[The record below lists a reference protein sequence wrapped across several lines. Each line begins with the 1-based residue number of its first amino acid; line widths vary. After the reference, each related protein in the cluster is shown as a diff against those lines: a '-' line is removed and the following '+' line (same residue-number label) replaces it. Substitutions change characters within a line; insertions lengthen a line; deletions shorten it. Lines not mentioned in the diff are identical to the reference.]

1 MRLLVKAVMV
11 PLWSSGFI
19 VGTLSIEHAQPL
31 TLMFWRF
38 VAAAA
43 VMALIAVAVRARWP
57 IERRTLRAVA
67 VLLQAVQFTG
77 IFLGFAYG
85 VPAGL
90 AALLAGSSPVAVAI
104 VERTAFGECLR
115 PRQWLGSAV
124 GVAGVAL
131 AMAAELGG
139 RTTVAG
145 LLFALLGFAGLVG
158 GTVVQRRY
166 VGDVDARSANA
177 IQLAV
182 AVVVALPVVAFTQGL
197 QLDTGTA
204 TLAPLAWLVLGNS
217 ILAVLLYFWLLRQ
230 EKGGEATSF
239 LYLVPS
245 VTALAAV
252 PTLGQPLAPGAI
264 AGLVLALAGTVMV
277 NARGRVDEPAP
288 EKEEA
293 PMLPT
298 TIQDVM
304 TPDPV
309 TIEASSPV
317 GHAAKAMRDHDVGAV
332 VVTNGDQ
339 LRGIVTDRDIVVR
352 GLADGQDP
360 MDLRRRRRHRA
371 RSAHAAA
378 RRPDRRRGADDARGG
393 RPPAAGRRGRP
404 RGGDRLPRRPGDR
417 ARSTVNACRPAHRAI
432 RDPQGQA
439 EAGDHQ

>member
-1 MRLLVKAVMV
+1 MRLLVKAAMV
-11 PLWSSGFI
+11 PLWSTGFI
-19 VGTLSIEHAQPL
+19 VGTLAIEHAQPL
-31 TLMFWRF
+31 PLMFWRF

-57 IERRTLRAVA
+57 LERRTLGAVA
-67 VLLQAVQFTG
+67 AVGVLLQALQFTG

-104 VERTAFGECLR
+104 VERAAFGERLR

-124 GVAGVAL
+124 GLAGVAL

-197 QLDTGTA
+197 ELDTGPA

-288 EKEEA
+288 DKEEA

-298 TIQDVM
+298 TVQEVM

-332 VVTNGDQ
+332 VVTNGDE

-352 GLADGQDP
+352 SLADGQDP
-360 MDLRRRRRHRA
+360 MEVRVDDVATERDLRTLRPEDPIDDAALAMREAAVRRLPVVEDSRVVGIVSLGDLAIERDP
-371 RSAHAAA
+371 RSALADISLA
-378 RRPDRRRGADDARGG
+378 PD
-393 RPPAAGRRGRP
+393 
-404 RGGDRLPRRPGDR
+404 
-417 ARSTVNACRPAHRAI
+417 NC
-432 RDPQGQA
+432 
-439 EAGDHQ
+439 

>member
-1 MRLLVKAVMV
+1 MRLIVKAAMV

-19 VGTLSIEHAQPL
+19 VGTLAIEHAQPL
-31 TLMFWRF
+31 PLMFWRF

-43 VMALIAVAVRARWP
+43 VMALIAVAVGARWP
-57 IERRTLRAVA
+57 LERRTLGAVA
-67 VLLQAVQFTG
+67 AVGVLLQAMQFTG

-104 VERTAFGECLR
+104 VERAAFGERLR

-182 AVVVALPVVAFTQGL
+182 AAVVALPVVALTQGL
-197 QLDTGTA
+197 RLDPGPA

-252 PTLGQPLAPGAI
+252 PTLGQPLAPGVI

-277 NARGRVDEPAP
+277 NARGRADEPSP

-298 TIQDVM
+298 TIQEVM

-332 VVTNGDQ
+332 VVTDGDE

-352 GLADGQDP
+352 ALADGHDLMDVRVDDVATERDLRTLQPQDP
-360 MDLRRRRRHRA
+360 IDDAAEAMRDAAVRRLPVVEDGRVVGIVTLGDLAIERDP
-371 RSAHAAA
+371 RSALADISLA
-378 RRPDRRRGADDARGG
+378 PDNR
-393 RPPAAGRRGRP
+393 
-404 RGGDRLPRRPGDR
+404 
-417 ARSTVNACRPAHRAI
+417 
-432 RDPQGQA
+432 
-439 EAGDHQ
+439 

>member
-1 MRLLVKAVMV
+1 MRLLVKAAMV

-19 VGTLSIEHAQPL
+19 VGTLAIEHARRLP
-31 TLMFWRF
+31 LMFWRF

-57 IERRTLRAVA
+57 RERRALGAVTA
-67 VLLQAVQFTG
+67 VGVLLQALQFTG

-104 VERTAFGECLR
+104 VERAAFGERLR

-124 GVAGVAL
+124 GLAGVAL

-166 VGDVDARSANA
+166 VGDVDGRSANA
-177 IQLAV
+177 IQLVV
-182 AVVVALPVVAFTQGL
+182 AAVVALPVVAFTQGL
-197 QLDTGTA
+197 QLDTGSA
-204 TLAPLAWLVLGNS
+204 TLAPLVWLVLGNS

-252 PTLGQPLAPGAI
+252 PTLGQPLTAGAI
-264 AGLVLALAGTVMV
+264 VGLVLALAGTVMV
-277 NARGRVDEPAP
+277 NARGRVGEPSP
-288 EKEEA
+288 KKEEA

-298 TIQDVM
+298 TIEEVM
-304 TPDPV
+304 TPD
-309 TIEASSPV
+309 
-317 GHAAKAMRDHDVGAV
+317 
-332 VVTNGDQ
+332 
-339 LRGIVTDRDIVVR
+339 L
-352 GLADGQDP
+352 
-360 MDLRRRRRHRA
+360 
-371 RSAHAAA
+371 
-378 RRPDRRRGADDARGG
+378 
-393 RPPAAGRRGRP
+393 
-404 RGGDRLPRRPGDR
+404 GDRLPRRLGDR
-417 ARSTVNACRPAHRAI
+417 RRSTIGARRHQLGARPPVR
-432 RDPQGQA
+432 P
-439 EAGDHQ
+439 

>member
-1 MRLLVKAVMV
+1 MRLIVKAVMV

-19 VGTLSIEHAQPL
+19 VGTLAIEHAQPL
-31 TLMFWRF
+31 PLMFWRF

-43 VMALIAVAVRARWP
+43 VMALIAVAVGARWP
-57 IERRTLRAVA
+57 LERRTLGAVA
-67 VLLQAVQFTG
+67 AVGVLLQALQFTG

-104 VERTAFGECLR
+104 VERAAFAERLR
-115 PRQWLGSAV
+115 PRQWLGSAI
-124 GVAGVAL
+124 GVVGVAL
-131 AMAAELGG
+131 AVAAELGG

-166 VGDVDARSANA
+166 VGEVDARSANA

-182 AVVVALPVVAFTQGL
+182 AAVVALPVVALTQGL
-197 QLDTGTA
+197 QLDAGSA

-252 PTLGQPLAPGAI
+252 PTLGQPLAPGVI

-277 NARGRVDEPAP
+277 NARGRVDEPSP

-298 TIQDVM
+298 TIQEVM

-332 VVTNGDQ
+332 VVTNGDE

-352 GLADGQDP
+352 ALADGHDP
-360 MDLRRRRRHRA
+360 MDVRVDDVATERDLRTLQPHDPIDDAALAMRDAAVRRLPVVEDGRVVGIVSLGDLAIERDP
-371 RSAHAAA
+371 RSALADISLA
-378 RRPDRRRGADDARGG
+378 PDNR
-393 RPPAAGRRGRP
+393 
-404 RGGDRLPRRPGDR
+404 
-417 ARSTVNACRPAHRAI
+417 
-432 RDPQGQA
+432 
-439 EAGDHQ
+439 

>member
-1 MRLLVKAVMV
+1 MRLLVKAAMV

-19 VGTLSIEHAQPL
+19 VGTLAIEHAQPL
-31 TLMFWRF
+31 PLMFWRF

-57 IERRTLRAVA
+57 LERRTLGAVA
-67 VLLQAVQFTG
+67 AVGVLLQALQFTG

-104 VERTAFGECLR
+104 VERAAFGERLR

-124 GVAGVAL
+124 GLAGVAL

-197 QLDTGTA
+197 ELDTGPA

-288 EKEEA
+288 DKEEA

-298 TIQDVM
+298 TVQEVM

-332 VVTNGDQ
+332 VVTNGDE

-352 GLADGQDP
+352 SLADGQDP
-360 MDLRRRRRHRA
+360 MEVRVDDVATERDLRTLQPEDPIDDAALAMREAAVRRLPVVEDGRVVGIVSLGDLAIERDP
-371 RSAHAAA
+371 RSALADISLA
-378 RRPDRRRGADDARGG
+378 PD
-393 RPPAAGRRGRP
+393 
-404 RGGDRLPRRPGDR
+404 
-417 ARSTVNACRPAHRAI
+417 NC
-432 RDPQGQA
+432 
-439 EAGDHQ
+439 

>member
-1 MRLLVKAVMV
+1 MRLLVKASMV

-19 VGTLSIEHAQPL
+19 VGTLAIEHTQPL
-31 TLMFWRF
+31 PLMFWRF

-43 VMALIAVAVRARWP
+43 VMALIAVAMRARWP
-57 IERRTLRAVA
+57 LERRTLGAVA
-67 VLLQAVQFTG
+67 AVGVLLQALQFTG

-104 VERTAFGECLR
+104 VERAAFGERLR

-124 GVAGVAL
+124 AVAGVAL
-131 AMAAELGG
+131 ATAAELGG
-139 RTTVAG
+139 RTTLAG

-177 IQLAV
+177 LQLVV
-182 AVVVALPVVAFTQGL
+182 AAVVALPVVAFTQGL
-197 QLDTGTA
+197 QLDAATA
-204 TLAPLAWLVLGNS
+204 TLAPLVWLVLGNS

-277 NARGRVDEPAP
+277 NARGRVDEPSP

-293 PMLPT
+293 PMVPT
-298 TIQDVM
+298 TIEEVM
-304 TPDPV
+304 TPD
-309 TIEASSPV
+309 
-317 GHAAKAMRDHDVGAV
+317 
-332 VVTNGDQ
+332 
-339 LRGIVTDRDIVVR
+339 L
-352 GLADGQDP
+352 
-360 MDLRRRRRHRA
+360 
-371 RSAHAAA
+371 
-378 RRPDRRRGADDARGG
+378 
-393 RPPAAGRRGRP
+393 
-404 RGGDRLPRRPGDR
+404 GDRLPRRLGDR
-417 ARSTVNACRPAHRAI
+417 RRS
-432 RDPQGQA
+432 
-439 EAGDHQ
+439 

>member
-1 MRLLVKAVMV
+1 MRLLVKAAMV

-19 VGTLSIEHAQPL
+19 VGTLAIEHTQPL
-31 TLMFWRF
+31 PLMFWRF

-43 VMALIAVAVRARWP
+43 VMALIAVAMRARWP
-57 IERRTLRAVA
+57 LERRTLGAVA
-67 VLLQAVQFTG
+67 AVGVLLQALQFTG

-104 VERTAFGECLR
+104 VERAAFGERLR

-124 GVAGVAL
+124 AVAGVAL
-131 AMAAELGG
+131 ATAAELGG

-166 VGDVDARSANA
+166 VGAVDARSANA
-177 IQLAV
+177 VQLAV
-182 AVVVALPVVAFTQGL
+182 AAVVALPVVAFTQGL

-277 NARGRVDEPAP
+277 NARGRVDEPSP

-298 TIQDVM
+298 TVQEVM

-317 GHAAKAMRDHDVGAV
+317 GYAAKAMRDHDVGAV
-332 VVTNGDQ
+332 VVTNGDE

-352 GLADGQDP
+352 ALADGPDP
-360 MDLRRRRRHRA
+360 MDVRVDEVATQRDLRTLQPQDPIDDAALAMREAAVRRLPVVEDGRVVGIVSLGDLAIERDP
-371 RSAHAAA
+371 RSALADISSA
-378 RRPDRRRGADDARGG
+378 PDRR
-393 RPPAAGRRGRP
+393 
-404 RGGDRLPRRPGDR
+404 
-417 ARSTVNACRPAHRAI
+417 
-432 RDPQGQA
+432 
-439 EAGDHQ
+439 